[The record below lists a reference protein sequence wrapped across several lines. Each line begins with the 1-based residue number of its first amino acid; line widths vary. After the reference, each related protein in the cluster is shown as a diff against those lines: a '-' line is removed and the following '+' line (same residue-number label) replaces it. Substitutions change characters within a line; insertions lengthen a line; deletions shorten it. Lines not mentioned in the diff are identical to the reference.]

1 MIEDK
6 MKQDLQELVD
16 RVKKIID
23 EDKTILQ
30 DKKFIKFMNKFGYKY
45 DGNDVTLFS
54 VKSKT
59 Q

>member
-1 MIEDK
+1 MKEDK

-23 EDKTILQ
+23 NDKTILQ
-30 DKKFIKFMNKFGYKY
+30 NKEFINFMNKFGYKY

-59 Q
+59 